1 MKEPW
6 GKCIIQYWLL
16 KSTHKCKQSKHYYI
30 FLFYEKR
37 MTCVLVCYLDF
48 IPGLTS
54 TTLSDTCTTRMVTS
68 PDSGWLWRFRKS
80 LTLVS
85 RKLPNFVWGNPVW
98 RQAGHHIFYF
108 RLRVF
113 NNYQKSRKKNIYQTT
128 ERKALTASKG
138 APSGGCWRFKDSIQY
153 LQIEY
158 KQVIDETDHIIYY
171 ILYT

>member
-1 MKEPW
+1 MNVNRANTEFSTICK
-6 GKCIIQYWLL
+6 
-16 KSTHKCKQSKHYYI
+16 KS
-30 FLFYEKR
+30 

-98 RQAGHHIFYF
+98 MASRAAHFYF
-108 RLRVF
+108 ILF
-113 NNYQKSRKKNIYQTT
+113 NNYQKSTKKNISNN
-128 ERKALTASKG
+128 RKHSSNSQYRCPK
-138 APSGGCWRFKDSIQY
+138 WRLFGHKDSIEY
-153 LQIEY
+153 LQEEY
-158 KQVIDETDHIIYY
+158 KQVVDETDHIIYVNRMGNQFFRVIKGRSCY
-171 ILYT
+171 